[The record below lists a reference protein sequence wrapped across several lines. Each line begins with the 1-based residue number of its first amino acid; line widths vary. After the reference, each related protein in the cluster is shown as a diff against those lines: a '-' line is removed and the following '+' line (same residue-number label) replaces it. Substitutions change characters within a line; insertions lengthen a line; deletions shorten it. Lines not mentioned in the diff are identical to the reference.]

1 MYNIVTICGDLQT
14 MLIRFFIKSYDWL
27 RRFRNITSQTFKNIL
42 KGGAPYPLPSSR
54 EYYLKI
60 HRYDITFYMP
70 TDSKPNYIYLRNNP
84 RTYLYFTPFLPQVV

>member
-14 MLIRFFIKSYDWL
+14 MLIRFFIKSYDWI

-54 EYYLKI
+54 EYYFKI
-60 HRYDITFYMP
+60 HINM
-70 TDSKPNYIYLRNNP
+70 I
-84 RTYLYFTPFLPQVV
+84 